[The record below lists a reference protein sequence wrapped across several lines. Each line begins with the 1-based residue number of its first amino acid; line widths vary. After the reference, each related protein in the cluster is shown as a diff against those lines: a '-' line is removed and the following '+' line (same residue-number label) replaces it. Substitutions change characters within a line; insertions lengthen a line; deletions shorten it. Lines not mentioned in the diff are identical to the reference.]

1 MNNIKY
7 SICFISFFFL
17 FMLMILNFFFM
28 MYFIMNNTVIFL
40 EWEIISF
47 NSVSVVMSILLD
59 WMSLLFMMFVFL
71 ISSVVIYYSK
81 SYMSSELNLVRFI
94 ILVLLFVFSMML
106 LIISPNLIS
115 ILLGWD
121 GLGLVS
127 YCLVIYY
134 QNLKSYNAGML
145 TALSNRIGDVF
156 ILMVIAWMVNYGSWN
171 YIFYLEFMNND
182 FEMIMVGS
190 MIILAAMTKSA
201 QIPFSSWLPA
211 AMAAP
216 TPVSALVHSSTL
228 VTAGVYLLIRFNML
242 LLDMF
247 FMKLLLLLSGLTM
260 FMAGISANYEF
271 DLKKIIALSTL
282 SQLGLMMSILSMG
295 LPNLAFF
302 HLLTHAMFKALL
314 FMCAGVI
321 IHMMNNMQD
330 IRFMGGISFYI
341 PLTSLCMNISNMALC
356 GIPFLAGF
364 YSKDL
369 ILEMVSYSNLNLMI
383 FFLYYLSTGL
393 TMFYSIRLMMYLMIS
408 DYNLISI
415 YNLYDEDYIMLK
427 SMFILLF
434 MSVVSGSFLSWMI
447 FSYPYMIYLPFNLKM
462 MVVYVSLIGG
472 GLGYLISNMNIYSI
486 NKFIMTYNLSNFL
499 CLMWFMP
506 SLSTYGLSYYFL
518 NFGQNLIK
526 NIDMGWMEKYSGF
539 GMLEIMKKYSMMSI
553 IYHMNNFKI
562 YLFSFIIWMLII
574 LFMLLLNN

>member
-1 MNNIKY
+1 MNNLKY

-17 FMLMILNFFFM
+17 MMMMMLNFFLM
-28 MYFIMNNTVIFL
+28 IYFIMNDMVIFL

-47 NSVSVVMSILLD
+47 NSMSIVMSILLD

-81 SYMSSELNLVRFI
+81 SYMSSELNLSRFI
-94 ILVLLFVFSMML
+94 ILVLLFVTSMML
-106 LIISPNLIS
+106 LIISPNIIS

-127 YCLVIYY
+127 YLLVIYY

-145 TALSNRIGDVF
+145 TALSNRIGDVL
-156 ILMVIAWMVNYGSWN
+156 ILMIISWMMNYGSWN
-171 YIFYLEFMNND
+171 YIFYLEFMKND
-182 FEMIMVGS
+182 WEMSMISS
-190 MIILAAMTKSA
+190 MIIMAAMTKSA

-228 VTAGVYLLIRFNML
+228 VTAGVYLLIRFNLL
-242 LLDMF
+242 LLDTF
-247 FMKLLLLLSGLTM
+247 FLKVLLLLSGLTM

-295 LPNLAFF
+295 MPDLAFF

-321 IHMMNNMQD
+321 IHMMNDMQD

-341 PLTSLCMNISNMALC
+341 PLTSLCMNISNLALC

-369 ILEMVSYSNLNLMI
+369 ILELVSFSNLNLLV
-383 FFLYYLSTGL
+383 FLLYYISTGL
-393 TMFYSIRLMMYLMIS
+393 TMFYTIRLIMYLMVG
-408 DYNLISI
+408 DFNLMSV
-415 YNLYDEDYIMLK
+415 YNLYDEDYTMLK
-427 SMFILLF
+427 SMFVLLF

-447 FSYPYMIYLPFNLKM
+447 FSYPYMIYLPFNMKM
-462 MVVYVSLIGG
+462 MVIYVSIVG
-472 GLGYLISNMNIYSI
+472 GLMGYLVSNMQIYSV
-486 NKFIMTYNLSNFL
+486 NKFLMTYNLSNFL
-499 CLMWFMP
+499 CMMWFMP
-506 SLSTYGLSYYFL
+506 NLSTYGLSYYFL
-518 NFGQNLIK
+518 NFGQKMLK
-526 NIDMGWMEKYSGF
+526 NVDMGWSEVYSGW
-539 GMLEIMKKYSMMSI
+539 GLMMVIKKYSVL
-553 IYHMNNFKI
+553 YNFFQLNNLKI
-562 YLFSFIIWMLII
+562 YLFSFVIWMMIS
-574 LFMLLLNN
+574 LFLLLLL

>member
-1 MNNIKY
+1 MFKN

-17 FMLMILNFFFM
+17 FMMSMLNFFLM
-28 MYFIMNNTVIFL
+28 IYFIMNNLVIFL
-40 EWEIISF
+40 EWELISF
-47 NSVSVVMSILLD
+47 SSMSIVMSILLD
-59 WMSLLFMMFVFL
+59 WMSLLFMMFVLL
-71 ISSVVIYYSK
+71 ISSVVIFYSK
-81 SYMSSELNLVRFI
+81 SYMKSELNLNRFI
-94 ILVLLFVFSMML
+94 ILVLLFVFSMIL
-106 LIISPNLIS
+106 LIISPNIIS

-134 QNLKSYNAGML
+134 QNIKSYNAGML

-156 ILMVIAWMVNYGSWN
+156 ILMVISWMMNYGSWN
-171 YIFYLEFMNND
+171 YLFYLNFMKND
-182 FEMIMVGS
+182 YFMIMIGS
-190 MIILAAMTKSA
+190 MIIMASMTKSA

-228 VTAGVYLLIRFNML
+228 VTAGVYLLIRFNFL
-242 LLDMF
+242 LIDTLFLKFLM
-247 FMKLLLLLSGLTM
+247 LLSGLTM

-295 LPNLAFF
+295 MPKLAFF

-321 IHMMNNMQD
+321 IHMMMNIQD
-330 IRFMGGISFYI
+330 IRFMGGIANFI
-341 PLTSLCMNISNMALC
+341 PLTALCMNISNMALC

-369 ILEMVSYSNLNLMI
+369 ILEVVSLSNLNLFI
-383 FFLYYLSTGL
+383 FLLYYISTGL
-393 TMFYSIRLMMYLMIS
+393 TVFYSFRLMMYLMIN
-408 DYNLISI
+408 DFNLLCI
-415 YNLYDEDYIMLK
+415 YNLYDEDFTMLK

-434 MSVVSGSFLSWMI
+434 MSIVSGSLLMWMI
-447 FSYPYMIYLPFNLKM
+447 FPYPYMIYLPFNMKM
-462 MVVYVSLIGG
+462 MVIYVSILGLIM
-472 GLGYLISNMNIYSI
+472 GYLISSMNIYSL
-486 NKFIMTYNLSNFL
+486 NKFLKMYQISNFL

-506 SLSTYGLSYYFL
+506 SLSTYGLNYYFL
-518 NFGQNLIK
+518 NFGQFLLK
-526 NIDMGWMEKYSGF
+526 NIDMGWSEMYSGQ
-539 GMLEIMKKYSMMSI
+539 GMFLIFKKYTI
-553 IYHMNNFKI
+553 FYNLFQMNNYKI
-562 YLFSFIIWMLII
+562 YLFSFIMYMLIFYT
-574 LFMLLLNN
+574 LMMVML

>member
-1 MNNIKY
+1 MNKY
-7 SICFISFFFL
+7 SICFIIFFFL
-17 FMLMILNFFFM
+17 FLFSGLNFLFLI
-28 MYFIMNNTVIFL
+28 YFLMNNLVFFL

-47 NSVSVVMSILLD
+47 NSMVITMSILLD
-59 WMSLLFMMFVFL
+59 WMSLLFMMFVSL

-81 SYMSSELNLVRFI
+81 SYMSSEMNLFRFI
-94 ILVLLFVFSMML
+94 YLVFLFVVSMIL
-106 LIISPNLIS
+106 LIISPNIIS

-145 TALSNRIGDVF
+145 TALSNRIGDVL
-156 ILMVIAWMVNYGSWN
+156 ILMVICWIMNYGSWN
-171 YIFYLEFMNND
+171 YIFYLNFMNND
-182 FEMIMVGS
+182 FSMKMVG
-190 MIILAAMTKSA
+190 MLIIMAAMTKSA

-242 LLDMF
+242 LVNMF
-247 FMKLLLLLSGLTM
+247 FFKILLLLSMLTM

-295 LPNLAFF
+295 MPDLAFF

-321 IHMMNNMQD
+321 IHMMNDMQD
-330 IRFMGGISFYI
+330 IRYMGGISLYV
-341 PLTSLCMNISNMALC
+341 PLTCLCMNISNMALC

-369 ILEMVSYSNLNLMI
+369 ILELVSFSNLNLMV
-383 FFLYYLSTGL
+383 FLLYYISTGL
-393 TMFYSIRLMMYLMIS
+393 TMFYSLRLYMYLMVN
-408 DYNLISI
+408 DFNLLSI
-415 YNLYDEDYIMLK
+415 YNLYDEDYTMLK
-427 SMFILLF
+427 SMIVLLF
-434 MSVVSGSFLSWMI
+434 MSIISGSFLSWMI
-447 FSYPYMIYLPFNLKM
+447 FYYPYMIYLPFNMKM
-462 MVVYVSLIGG
+462 MVIYVIIIGAFM
-472 GLGYLISNMNIYSI
+472 GYLISNMNIFSV
-486 NKFIMTYNLSNFL
+486 NKFIMSYNLSMFL
-499 CLMWFMP
+499 CMMWFMP
-506 SLSTYGLSYYFL
+506 NLSTYGLSYNIL
-518 NFGQNLIK
+518 NFSQGLMK
-526 NIDMGWMEKYSGF
+526 NIDLGWSEVYSGLGLF
-539 GMLEIMKKYSMMSI
+539 NMVKSYSI
-553 IYHMNNFKI
+553 IYNIYQLNNFKI
-562 YLFSFIIWMLII
+562 YLFSFVLWMMIFFI
-574 LFMLLLNN
+574 MLLLF